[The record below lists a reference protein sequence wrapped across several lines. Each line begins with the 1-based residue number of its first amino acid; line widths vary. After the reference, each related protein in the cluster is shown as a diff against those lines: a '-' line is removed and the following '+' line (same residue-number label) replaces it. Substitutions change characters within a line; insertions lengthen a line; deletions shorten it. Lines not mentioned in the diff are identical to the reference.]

1 MQNYLSQLAL
11 RVQQPELAIRP
22 RPLSLFES
30 PDYSNHAWSNSF
42 EFREPTVIDVFDS
55 YVSSGPFSP
64 GRPDADQSTHHNIR
78 DRSRSKLGR
87 TELIP
92 DAGSMGNVD
101 QPYRTPLGDRPPVEH
116 SKGNERQ
123 SVRPYEHMAMGKPAR
138 QLSPWT
144 ISAAREVIGEGGDAE
159 QAARTP
165 QSSASQSSSKR
176 RPPTVQMT
184 QGVQGEYDTAKLLS
198 NMNQPV
204 DPPHRDANG
213 STVSF
218 SCPSLTER
226 QTPSQNESLQA
237 HRSFERK
244 TGMILSVPPR
254 ESRET
259 FAPLA
264 GSGDVHH
271 AMERVANSPTIQVT
285 IGRVEIRATVASAP
299 TRKTPTHKQTMSL
312 DDYLKQ
318 RNGSRG

>member
-11 RVQQPELAIRP
+11 RVQQPESAIRP

-30 PDYSNHAWSNSF
+30 SDYSNHAWSNPA
-42 EFREPTVIDVFDS
+42 EFREANAKDVFDS
-55 YVSSGPFSP
+55 HVSSEPLSP
-64 GRPDADQSTHHNIR
+64 GGPDADRTTHHNIR
-78 DRSRSKLGR
+78 DRSRTELR
-87 TELIP
+87 LTELIP

-101 QPYRTPLGDRPPVEH
+101 QPFWKPLGDRSRVEH
-116 SKGNERQ
+116 INGNERQ
-123 SVRPYEHMAMGKPAR
+123 SVQPYEHMAMGKPVR

-144 ISAAREVIGEGGDAE
+144 VSVAREVVGEEGDAE
-159 QAARTP
+159 QTARTT
-165 QSSASQSSSKR
+165 QAFASQSLSKQ
-176 RPPTVQMT
+176 RPSTVPMT
-184 QGVQGEYDTAKLLS
+184 QGVQGEHDTAKLLS

-204 DPPHRDANG
+204 DPPHRDTNG

-218 SCPSLTER
+218 SRSSLTER
-226 QTPSQNESLQA
+226 QIPPQNESLQA
-237 HRSFERK
+237 HRSLERK
-244 TGMILSVPPR
+244 TGMILNVPPR

-264 GSGDVHH
+264 GSGDVRH
-271 AMERVANSPTIQVT
+271 ATERVANSPTIQVT